1 MGNRKSEPRTPR
13 PLTPTLKVARIAAG
27 ILIPLAIAY
36 GTWQRIALGLGSWEE
51 DSDLFLCA
59 ILFAVLLWTTNIQN
73 CETHTIRAVR
83 IGSVYVG
90 YCSSGPVI
98 YPGYY
103 VAKRLFEEERA
114 TELLQHLSRQ
124 GYV

>member
-1 MGNRKSEPRTPR
+1 MSNRKTEPRTSR
-13 PLTPTLKVARIAAG
+13 PLTPTLKAASWALG
-27 ILIPLAIAY
+27 VLVPLAVAF
-36 GTWQRIALGLGSWEE
+36 GAWQRVELGLGTWVDE
-51 DSDLFLCA
+51 SDLFLA
-59 ILFAVLLWTTNIQN
+59 GILWAVFIWTVNIQT
-73 CETHTIRAVR
+73 CETQTIRAVR

-114 TELLQHLSRQ
+114 TELLQHLSQQ